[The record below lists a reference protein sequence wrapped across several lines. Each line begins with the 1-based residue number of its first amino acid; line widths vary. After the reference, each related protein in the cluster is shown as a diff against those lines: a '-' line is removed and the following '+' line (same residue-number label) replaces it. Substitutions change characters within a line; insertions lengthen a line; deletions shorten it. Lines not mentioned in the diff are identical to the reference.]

1 MVTIKDIA
9 KQAGVSVSTTSRA
22 LNDNPRISQ
31 ETRER
36 VKKIAAEL
44 GYQPNYTARNL
55 TRGESNMVGLIFQLR
70 KIRHQQTHFILTSCG
85 ELVRHFS
92 HYTTKWW

>member
-36 VKKIAAEL
+36 VKKMRL
-44 GYQPNYTARNL
+44 GKN
-55 TRGESNMVGLIFQLR
+55 S
-70 KIRHQQTHFILTSCG
+70 
-85 ELVRHFS
+85 
-92 HYTTKWW
+92 

>member
-22 LNDNPRISQ
+22 LNDNPRISA

-55 TRGESNMVGLIFQLR
+55 TRGESNMVGLIFPVTEDTAPANPLHIDLMR
-70 KIRHQQTHFILTSCG
+70 EVSTALEPLH
-85 ELVRHFS
+85 
-92 HYTTKWW
+92 

>member
-44 GYQPNYTARNL
+44 GYQPNYTARNI
-55 TRGESNMVGLIFQLR
+55 TRGEAKKVGLICPVTEDTEQAKPFIFDLLR
-70 KIRHQQTHFILTSCG
+70 EVSPSLTPTHS
-85 ELVRHFS
+85 
-92 HYTTKWW
+92 YM